1 MQVFDPRWEFYAIT
15 DQASSRGRDDL
26 AVAAALLRGGATC
39 LQYRAKKVSAREQW
53 ETALGLRKLTL
64 DAGVCFVVN
73 DRVDLALDC
82 GADGVHLG
90 QDDLPIASA
99 RRLARLAGRPELV
112 VGRSTHSL
120 DQALEAE
127 KDGADYI
134 GYGPLYATQTKE
146 NNVPPV
152 GPSSLG
158 EIVDAMAIPVVAIG
172 GIKLNRLLEVAAQRA
187 RHCAVVT
194 ALTGADDVE
203 AAAREHLAAWRLA
216 TGSVARR

>member
-1 MQVFDPRWEFYAIT
+1 VPVFDPRWEFYAIT
-15 DQASSRGRDDL
+15 DQASSKGRGDL
-26 AVAAALLRGGATC
+26 QVAAALLRGGATC

-82 GADGVHLG
+82 GADAVHLG

-99 RRLARLAGRPELV
+99 RRLAKLAGRSDLL

-146 NNVPPV
+146 HNVPPV
-152 GPSSLG
+152 GPFSLG
-158 EIVDAMAIPVVAIG
+158 EIVDAVAIPVVAIG
-172 GIKLNRLLEVAAQRA
+172 GIKLERLTEVADQRA
-187 RHCAVVT
+187 RHCAIVT
-194 ALTGADDVE
+194 ALTGAEDVE
-203 AAAREHLAAWRLA
+203 AATREHLMAWRKA
-216 TGSVARR
+216 AAAAPRR